1 MKNLIKNSA
10 LLTVSTLMLCFQS
23 CVESEDLVT
32 PNVASPVLIL
42 LEGTTFAAT
51 SPVMVSSTTFE
62 LDKTNILDRTKG
74 IDSIPVPN
82 LALEVFIHNTQRL
95 ASLTTDATGTA
106 NLEISWADL
115 GLSEPESG
123 SQVQLEFAGTH
134 KSIPFRKYHTVRVQ

>member
-1 MKNLIKNSA
+1 MKKFIKDST
-10 LLTVSTLMLCFQS
+10 LLSVVALMLCSQS
-23 CVESEDLVT
+23 CVETEGLAT

-51 SPVMVSSTTFE
+51 SPVVVSTTTLE
-62 LDKTNILDRTKG
+62 LDKAHILDHTKG

-82 LALEVFIHNTQRL
+82 LPLEVFIHNTQRL
-95 ASLTTDATGTA
+95 ASLTTDTNGTA
-106 NLEISWADL
+106 NLEISWAEL

-123 SQVQLEFAGTH
+123 TQVQLEFAGAY